1 MSEIFCPHCNQKY
14 EVDESDFG
22 ECVSCNIC
30 KNSFVI
36 TLPSVVQKTNHPE
49 SQQSKTQ
56 RTCPM
61 CGEAI
66 LDVAKICR
74 HCRSIL
80 PDSKGNVSIRNTD
93 YILLAI
99 FLGWFGAHN
108 FAANQFIR
116 GMIQIIALIFALI
129 LFVTQEL
136 ASVSVFIALKSLMI
150 VVDVV
155 IGTEYK

>member
-1 MSEIFCPHCNQKY
+1 MSKTFCPHCNQKY

-22 ECVSCNIC
+22 REVLCESCMN
-30 KNSFVI
+30 NFVI
-36 TLPSVVQKTNHPE
+36 APVAQTSIRASIAKA
-49 SQQSKTQ
+49 KQ

-80 PDSKGNVSIRNTD
+80 PDSKGNISIRNTD

-99 FLGWFGAHN
+99 SLGWLGAHN
-108 FAANQFIR
+108 FAVNQFIR
-116 GMIQIIALIFALI
+116 GMIQIIALVFAFI
-129 LFVTQEL
+129 LFDSRESAFISFL
-136 ASVSVFIALKSLMI
+136 FIALKSLMI